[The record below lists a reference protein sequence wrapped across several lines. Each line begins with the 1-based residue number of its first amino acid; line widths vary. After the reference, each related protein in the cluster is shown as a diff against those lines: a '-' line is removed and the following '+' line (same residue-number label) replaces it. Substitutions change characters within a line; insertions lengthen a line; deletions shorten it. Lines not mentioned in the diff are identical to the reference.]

1 MQHASSTICIACLH
15 LATCL
20 NVMPMHRIKHIYHDT
35 ICMSSAHSH
44 SWDTQHCPK
53 MAQNGLLVP
62 KKLAQFN
69 WLKNHQGSLSWLN
82 LIWLKAQR
90 GPFKWLNMTLA
101 QKDHTGSLSWFK
113 LMWLKALEG
122 SSSAS
127 LQVLLCRCFSASA
140 SLQVSFCNIF
150 SATTSLQVLVC
161 ISFSA
166 GASL

>member
-90 GPFKWLNMTLA
+90 GSLKWLSMILAQKDHQGSLSWLNLIWLKAQRGPLKWLNMTLA
-101 QKDHTGSLSWFK
+101 QKDHTGSLRWFK
-113 LMWLKALEG
+113 LIWLKALEG
-122 SSSAS
+122 SSNVIGWPW
-127 LQVLLCRCFSASA
+127 L
-140 SLQVSFCNIF
+140 
-150 SATTSLQVLVC
+150 
-161 ISFSA
+161 
-166 GASL
+166 